1 MRKWALLVAYVI
13 VTILAILYKEPLLAW
28 LQRGETSQIPV
39 MMLLA
44 VFLALFPVVPYGVVA
59 GAMGSKYGPLIGG
72 LINVTGSAVASILVF
87 FLVRYVFAEQGRA
100 YLSRYRR
107 LDQFT
112 RLFERHPFFSVL
124 IGRLIPIIPA
134 VALNLYSAFSRI
146 RAFPYIMATILGKI
160 PVMIVFAII
169 GEKLFVDRGSLP
181 VVIVIYLLFLAL
193 VFYVYREWTRRMR
206 KRES

>member
-1 MRKWALLVAYVI
+1 MQKWALLVVYVI
-13 VTILAILYKEPLLAW
+13 VTILAILYKDPLLAW
-28 LQRGETSQIPV
+28 LQHGETSQIPV

-87 FLVRYVFAEQGRA
+87 FLVRYVFAERGRA

-124 IGRLIPIIPA
+124 FGRLIPIIPA

-160 PVMIVFAII
+160 PVMIVLATI
-169 GEKLFVDRGSLP
+169 GEKLFADRGSLP
-181 VVIVIYLLFLAL
+181 VVIVLYLLFLAL
-193 VFYVYREWTRRMR
+193 VFYVYREWTRRTR